1 MHTPMPCSID
11 CGGFRKHQATLLSP
25 LLVVLLCSFT
35 WDSPCTASYQDQHAL
50 CCPSMSRSTVSKG
63 LPDARDAMISLA
75 QVEIAL
81 HVNRLWL

>member
-11 CGGFRKHQATLLSP
+11 CGGFCKHQAALLSP

-35 WDSPCTASYQDQHAL
+35 WDSPCAASYQDQHAL
-50 CCPSMSRSTVSKG
+50 CCPLMSKSTVSKG
-63 LPDARDAMISLA
+63 FLDAKNAMITLA

-81 HVNRLWL
+81 HVVR